1 MTPWRRIR
9 HARPLTALVGAIALG
24 AMLVACGGGDDDAGD
39 DASVNVDPAT
49 LATTVNLAMK
59 ENSFSLTRI
68 TVATGKDITF
78 ELNNEGKEAHNMS
91 VNVEGKDTVSNPDV
105 IKAGQAGKLAV
116 TFSKAGTYDFK
127 CDLHPTEML
136 GKITVK

>member
-1 MTPWRRIR
+1 MTPSLRIR
-9 HARPLTALVGAIALG
+9 NGRLLTTLLGAIVLG

-39 DASVNVDPAT
+39 DVDPAT
-49 LATTVNLAMK
+49 LATTFNLAMK

-68 TVATGKDITF
+68 TVAAGKEITF

-91 VNVEGKDTVSNPDV
+91 VKVEGKDTVSNPDV
-105 IKAGQAGKLAV
+105 IKADEAGKLVV

-127 CDLHPTEML
+127 CDFHLTEML